1 MPGPSPVGFCKPCGA
16 CILTTCDKLKLYLKV
31 TIDLNNCMFTL
42 SKQSSSSTKELHG
55 PHWISPFWPKT
66 SKAAVMSRFV
76 SGYYGDDLL
85 WSGFID
91 IPGGRGKLGYWILW
105 RPWEVIGHQEV
116 LAFWSRCLNGMWIVP
131 GMGRPEPGRSCRPS
145 QIFNLQHITV
155 TTVQAFGTW
164 LFDLRELLNYYSQRT
179 QHSEAHINS
188 TQS

>member
-1 MPGPSPVGFCKPCGA
+1 MIKKTFLQQALNKYGIEILECEQVKSTLEVKVSRLETINNTWEMPGPSPVGFCKPCGA

-55 PHWISPFWPKT
+55 PHWISPFWLKT

-91 IPGGRGKLGYWILW
+91 IPGGRGKLGY
-105 RPWEVIGHQEV
+105 
-116 LAFWSRCLNGMWIVP
+116 
-131 GMGRPEPGRSCRPS
+131 
-145 QIFNLQHITV
+145 
-155 TTVQAFGTW
+155 
-164 LFDLRELLNYYSQRT
+164 
-179 QHSEAHINS
+179 
-188 TQS
+188 